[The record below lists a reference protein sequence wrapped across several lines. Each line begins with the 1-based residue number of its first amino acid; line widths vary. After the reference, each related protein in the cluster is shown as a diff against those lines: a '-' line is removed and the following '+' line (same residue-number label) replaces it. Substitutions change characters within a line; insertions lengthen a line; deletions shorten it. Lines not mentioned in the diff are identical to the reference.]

1 MIGCTWYEFLI
12 APLGVIWFGSVV
24 IALPSYSDFL
34 SKLQVVAPGTYASLG
49 SPSFQS
55 TAESAGQSAAIGW
68 FVCTRQY
75 RSLCNDELTALG
87 DKLCISGITSSV
99 VLLLAFV
106 ALFVSNRVEQI
117 KGGLACWGL

>member
-12 APLGVIWFGSVV
+12 APLGMIWFASIV

-49 SPSFQS
+49 SPSFQR

-99 VLLLAFV
+99 VLLFAFV
-106 ALFVSNRVEQI
+106 ALFVSSRVEQI